1 MSKFTKESDSV
12 KEREDRVQSM
22 AVKPR
27 LILQEKDESSSEE
40 EEQTR

>member
-1 MSKFTKESDSV
+1 
-12 KEREDRVQSM
+12 M

-40 EEQTR
+40 EEGTRQRANTITE